1 MQPIRKTIL
10 STRPVSAALVRAAQ
24 AKNIELEAISFIETE
39 AVEDVEVQQEIEQA
53 ALQRA
58 AVVFTS
64 MNAVKAVTDM
74 LHQQVPEWHI
84 YCIGHK
90 TQELVSDYFGAQAIA
105 ATADHA
111 VALAD
116 AIIEDRPEEVFFFCG
131 NKRRD
136 ELPHQLQEQHIQV
149 NEITVYQ
156 TRLLPHKVDKAY
168 DAVIFFSP
176 SAVDSFF
183 KLNKLS
189 EHSVVYV
196 IGNTTR
202 EAVKKYCN
210 NYIVVGKSPVK
221 EELVQIAINKT

>member
-24 AKNIELEAISFIETE
+24 LKNIELEVISFIETE
-39 AVEDVEVQQEIEQA
+39 AIEDVEVQQEIEQA

-58 AVVFTS
+58 AIVFTS

-74 LHQQVPEWHI
+74 LDQQVPEWRI

-111 VALAD
+111 MALAD
-116 AIIEDRPEEVFFFCG
+116 AIIEDSPEEVFFFCG
-131 NKRRD
+131 NNRRD
-136 ELPHQLQEQHIQV
+136 ELPHQLQEHNIVV

-168 DAVIFFSP
+168 DAVVFFSP

-183 KLNKLS
+183 KLNKLP
-189 EHSVVYV
+189 EHTVVYA
-196 IGNTTR
+196 IGNTTKA
-202 EAVKKYCN
+202 AVKKYCSN
-210 NYIVVGKSPVK
+210 PVVVGDSPDK
-221 EELVQIAINKT
+221 EALIRKAIM

>member
-24 AKNIELEAISFIETE
+24 SKNIELEAISFIETE
-39 AVEDVEVQQEIEQA
+39 AIEDVEVQQEIEQA

-58 AVVFTS
+58 AIVFTS

-74 LHQQVPEWHI
+74 LDQQVPEWRI

-90 TQELVSDYFGAQAIA
+90 TQELVSDYFGAQSIT

-111 VALAD
+111 MALAD
-116 AIIEDRPEEVFFFCG
+116 AIIEDSPEEVFFFCG
-131 NKRRD
+131 NNRRD
-136 ELPHQLQEQHIQV
+136 ELPHQLQEHNIVV

-168 DAVIFFSP
+168 DAVVFFSP

-183 KLNKLS
+183 KLNKLP
-189 EHSVVYV
+189 EHTVVYA
-196 IGNTTR
+196 IGNTTKA
-202 EAVKKYCN
+202 AVKKYCSN
-210 NYIVVGKSPVK
+210 PVK
-221 EELVQIAINKT
+221 VGDSPDKEALIRKAIMSS